1 MNQQMT
7 PRLDADLFLLH
18 APSVYDFRE
27 RDDMLF
33 AYLSDSDSVNV
44 TSIYE
49 MYPIGWF
56 SIKQYLADHGFD
68 VKIVNVASLML
79 MHPDLDVPK
88 LLSRLEAPIFGFDLH
103 WMTQC
108 QGAVELAA
116 ALKRVHPDALT
127 IFGGISATYY
137 ADQLIE
143 YPSVDVVV
151 QGYDTLE
158 PVKELVNQV
167 RQGRRDFGS
176 IPNLLYKRE
185 GEVQATGFTHKP
197 ATRYNDVRN
206 DWSYYRESAGAG
218 PSVSKLIMTLPN
230 TGCAHDCGWCG
241 GSRFAYRN
249 VMGVH
254 KTLIQKD
261 HDLIVQ
267 ELRTMREAARRTS
280 IYALQCYS
288 ESKVRMHQYLD
299 AVREVGYNSVFF
311 EQFNL
316 TPADTLKKMGEST
329 AAYIMLSPES
339 HDPKISAAAGRG
351 TYTMEE
357 MEDWIPQALDAGVKG
372 IMIWYFIGMP
382 YQDRQSVL
390 DTVAYSEKLIRKFGG
405 WGALP
410 LICPMVPFLDPGC
423 RFFEEPAQH
432 GYRIF
437 HRTLEEHRRAMVEP
451 LWYRRLNYETRWLS
465 RRELQ
470 DVSYEAISRLVEIKG
485 EYGVL
490 PPQFCQAILETVGET
505 RQLLRE
511 METALLLDGTL
522 PPALRDEMRSYN
534 RKILAYSSDQ
544 IVPVRRPFGGRWFDD
559 VTVPQHLIDDCLA
572 VPACPSV
579 PSPRPAEPETAHPA
593 GCGPEADAG
602 RGPGRPTI

>member
-1 MNQQMT
+1 MNQQIT
-7 PRLDADLFLLH
+7 PRLEADLFLLH

-56 SIKQYLADHGFD
+56 SIKQHLADHGFD
-68 VKIVNVASLML
+68 TKIVNVASLML

-116 ALKRVHPDALT
+116 ILKKVRPDALT

-137 ADQLIE
+137 ASQLIE

-158 PVKELVNQV
+158 PVRELVRQV
-167 RQGRRDFGS
+167 RLGRRDFQA
-176 IPNLLYKRE
+176 IPNLLYKVD

-197 ATRYNDVRN
+197 ASRYNDARN
-206 DWSYYRESAGAG
+206 DWSFYRDGSSGG

-249 VMGVH
+249 IMGVH

-261 HDLIVQ
+261 HDLIVE
-267 ELRTMREAARRTS
+267 ELRTMQEAAKRTS

-288 ESKVRMHQYLD
+288 ENKVRMHQYLD
-299 AVREVGYNSVFF
+299 AVKELGYNSVFF

-316 TPADTLKKMGEST
+316 TPPDTLKKMGEST
-329 AAYIMLSPES
+329 SAYIMLSPES

-351 TYTMEE
+351 TYTMEQ
-357 MEDWIPQALDAGVKG
+357 MENWIPSAMDAGVKG
-372 IMIWYFIGMP
+372 IMIWFFIGMP
-382 YQDRQSVL
+382 YQDRQSVM
-390 DTVAYSEKLIRKFGG
+390 DTVAYSERLIRKFGG
-405 WGALP
+405 RAALP

-423 RFFEEPAQH
+423 RFFEQPGEH

-451 LWYRRLNYETRWLS
+451 LWYRRLNYETRWLD

-470 DVSYEAISRLVEIKG
+470 DVSYEAIARLVEIKG
-485 EYGVL
+485 EFEVL
-490 PPQFCQAILETVGET
+490 PSQFCKAILVTIDET

-511 METALLLDGTL
+511 MERALLLDGAMPL
-522 PPALRDEMRSYN
+522 ALRNEIRAYN

-559 VTVPQHLIDDCLA
+559 VTVPQQMIDNILA
-572 VPACPSV
+572 IPADV
-579 PSPRPAEPETAHPA
+579 GAL
-593 GCGPEADAG
+593 
-602 RGPGRPTI
+602 

>member
-1 MNQQMT
+1 MDDEI
-7 PRLDADLFLLH
+7 PSRLEADLFLLH

-56 SIKQYLADHGFD
+56 SIKQRLADHGFD
-68 VKIVNVASLML
+68 AKIVNVASLML
-79 MHPDLDVPK
+79 MHPDLDVGR
-88 LLSRLEAPIFGFDLH
+88 LLGRLEAPIFGFDLH

-116 ALKRVHPDALT
+116 VLKEIHPDALT

-137 ADQLIE
+137 ASQLIT

-158 PVKELVNQV
+158 PVTQLVASA
-167 RQGRRDFGS
+167 RHGSRDFRS
-176 IPNLLYKRE
+176 IPNLLYKTD

-197 ATRYNDVRN
+197 ATRYNDVPN
-206 DWSYYRESAGAG
+206 DWSYYRGTAGAG
-218 PSVSKLIMTLPN
+218 PSASKLIMTLPN

-249 VMGVH
+249 IMGVH
-254 KTLIQKD
+254 KTLVQKD
-261 HDLIVQ
+261 NDLIIE
-267 ELRTMREAARRTS
+267 ELRTMREAANRTS

-288 ESKVRMHQYLD
+288 ENKVRLHRYLD
-299 AVREVGYNSVFF
+299 AVQEVGYKSVFF

-316 TPADTLKKMGEST
+316 TPPDTLKKMGEST
-329 AAYIMLSPES
+329 SAYIMLSPES
-339 HDPKISAAAGRG
+339 HDPRISAAAGRG

-357 MEDWIPQALDAGVKG
+357 MEEWIPQALDAGVKG
-372 IMIWYFIGMP
+372 VMVWFFIGMP
-382 YQDRQSVL
+382 HQDPRSVR
-390 DTVAYSEKLIRKFGG
+390 DTVAYAERLIRKFGG
-405 WGALP
+405 WEALP

-423 RFFEEPAQH
+423 RFFEEPEQH

-437 HRTLEEHRRAMVEP
+437 HRTLEDHRRAMVEP
-451 LWYRRLNYETRWLS
+451 LWYRRLNYETRWLD
-465 RRELQ
+465 RHQLQ
-470 DVSYEAISRLVEIKG
+470 DVSYEAIARLVEIKG
-485 EYGVL
+485 EYGVV
-490 PPQFCQAILETVGET
+490 PSEFCHAILKTIDETQ
-505 RQLLRE
+505 RLLRE
-511 METALLLDGTL
+511 MERALQLDGTL
-522 PPALRDEMRSYN
+522 PAALRDEMRSYN

-544 IVPVRRPFGGRWFDD
+544 IIPVRRPFGGRWFDD
-559 VTVPQHLIDDCLA
+559 VTVPRQMIEDILA
-572 VPACPSV
+572 
-579 PSPRPAEPETAHPA
+579 
-593 GCGPEADAG
+593 GPGQEASAG
-602 RGPGRPTI
+602 RGPGRRTT

>member
-1 MNQQMT
+1 MN
-7 PRLDADLFLLH
+7 PEIASRLEADLFLLH

-56 SIKQYLADHGFD
+56 SIKQHLADHGFD
-68 VKIVNVASLML
+68 TKIVNVASLML
-79 MHPDLDVPK
+79 MHPDLDVRK
-88 LLSRLEAPIFGFDLH
+88 LLGRLEAPIFGFDLH

-108 QGAVELAA
+108 HGAIELAA
-116 ALKRVHPDALT
+116 LLKEVHPDALT

-137 ADQLIE
+137 ANQLIR

-158 PVKELVNQV
+158 PVAELVRQV
-167 RQGRRDFGS
+167 RKGSRDFES
-176 IPNLLYKRE
+176 IPNLLYKADRE
-185 GEVQATGFTHKP
+185 VKSTGFTHKP
-197 ATRYNDVRN
+197 ASRYNDVPN
-206 DWSYYRESAGAG
+206 DWSYYQETASAE

-249 VMGVH
+249 IMGVH
-254 KTLIQKD
+254 KTLVQKD
-261 HDLIVQ
+261 NDLIIA
-267 ELRTMREAARRTS
+267 ELRTMREAAKRTS

-288 ESKVRMHQYLD
+288 ENKVRMHQYLD
-299 AVREVGYNSVFF
+299 VVKEMGYNSVFF

-316 TPADTLKKMGEST
+316 TAPDTLKKMGEST
-329 AAYIMLSPES
+329 SAYIMLSPES

-357 MEDWIPQALDAGVKG
+357 MEAWIPRALDAGVQG
-372 IMIWYFIGMP
+372 IMVWFFIGMP

-390 DTVAYSEKLIRKFGG
+390 DTVAYSERLIRKFGG
-405 WGALP
+405 WNALP

-423 RFFEEPAQH
+423 RFFEEPERH

-437 HRTLEEHRRAMVEP
+437 HHTLEEHRRAMVEP
-451 LWYRRLNYETRWLS
+451 LWYRRLNYETRWLD
-465 RRELQ
+465 RRQLQ
-470 DVSYEAISRLVEIKG
+470 DVSYEAIARLVEIKG

-490 PPQFCQAILETVGET
+490 PPRFCLAILKTIDET

-511 METALLLDGTL
+511 MERALSLDGAL
-522 PPALRDEMRSYN
+522 PAGLRTEIRTYN

-544 IVPVRRPFGGRWFDD
+544 IIPVHRPFGGRWFDD
-559 VTVPQHLIDDCLA
+559 VTVPAEMIKELLA
-572 VPACPSV
+572 ADPQFERA
-579 PSPRPAEPETAHPA
+579 RPADLA
-593 GCGPEADAG
+593 G
-602 RGPGRPTI
+602 GPGHC

>member
-1 MNQQMT
+1 MTDQQT
-7 PRLDADLFLLH
+7 ASRLGADLFLLH

-27 RDDMLF
+27 RDDLLF

-56 SIKQYLADHGFD
+56 SIKQRLADHGLD
-68 VKIVNVASLML
+68 TKIVNVASLML
-79 MHPDLDVPK
+79 MYPDLDVK
-88 LLSRLEAPIFGFDLH
+88 RLLGQLEAPIFGFDLH

-108 QGAVELAA
+108 YGAVELAA
-116 ALKRVHPDALT
+116 VLKEVHPDALT
-127 IFGGISATYY
+127 VFGGISATYY
-137 ADQLIE
+137 ANELIR
-143 YPSVDVVV
+143 YPGVDIVV
-151 QGYDTLE
+151 QGYDTLD
-158 PVKELVNQV
+158 PLTELVAAV
-167 RQGRRDFGS
+167 RRGSRDFRA
-176 IPNLLYKRE
+176 IPNLLYKVG
-185 GEVQATGFTHKP
+185 GEVQSTGFTHKP
-197 ATRYNDVRN
+197 AKNYNNVRN
-206 DWSYYRESAGAG
+206 DWSYYQDAPSPG
-218 PSVSKLIMTLPN
+218 PAVSKLIMTLPN

-241 GSRFAYRN
+241 GSRFAYKN
-249 VMGVH
+249 IMGVR
-254 KTLIQKD
+254 KTLVQKD
-261 HDLIVQ
+261 HDLIVD
-267 ELRTMREAARRTS
+267 ELRTMGEAAQRTS

-299 AVREVGYNSVFF
+299 TVKEMGYASVSF

-316 TPADTLKKMGEST
+316 TPEDTLRKMGEST

-357 MEDWIPQALDAGVKG
+357 MEDWIPRALDAGVKG
-372 IMIWYFIGMP
+372 IMVWFFIGMP

-390 DTVAYSEKLIRKFGG
+390 DTITYSERLIRKFGG

-423 RFFEEPAQH
+423 RFFEQPEEH

-437 HRTLEEHRRAMVEP
+437 HRTLEEHRQAMVEP
-451 LWYRRLNYETRWLS
+451 LWHRRLNYETRWLS

-470 DVSYEAISRLVEIKG
+470 DVSYEAIARLVEIKG

-490 PPQFCQAILETVGET
+490 PPQFCQAILDTIGET
-505 RQLLRE
+505 RQLLGE
-511 METALLLDGTL
+511 MERALQLDGNL
-522 PPALRDEMRSYN
+522 PAALREEVRAYN

-544 IVPVRRPFGGRWFDD
+544 IIPVKRPFGGRWFDD
-559 VTVPQHLIDDCLA
+559 VTVPRQMIEDNLATSISLLSMRGSSDDDICVFMSA
-572 VPACPSV
+572 
-579 PSPRPAEPETAHPA
+579 
-593 GCGPEADAG
+593 
-602 RGPGRPTI
+602 